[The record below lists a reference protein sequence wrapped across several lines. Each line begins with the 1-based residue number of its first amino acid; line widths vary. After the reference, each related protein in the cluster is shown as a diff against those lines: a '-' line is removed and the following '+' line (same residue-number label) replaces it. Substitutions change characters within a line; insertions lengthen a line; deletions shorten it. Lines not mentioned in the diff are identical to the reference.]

1 MPKFVFKDSQG
12 RTYSN
17 LNGGPLVVVPGQ
29 IVVLDEDPNDGRWE
43 PSESPQGAPQAPE
56 SPAETTH
63 EDSPA
68 E

>member
-17 LNGGPLVVVPGQ
+17 LGGGPVVVVPGQ
-29 IVVLDEDPNDGRWE
+29 IVILDENPNDGRWE
-43 PSESPQGAPQAPE
+43 LSESPQSAPEAPE
-56 SPAETTH
+56 SPAEATP
-63 EDSPA
+63 EESPA